1 MDVVAALKR
10 QAEELQYYA
19 KLHRDGPLG
28 GPYTGPIAV
37 APPSASAAVEGK
49 PAKTVEHV
57 QAPTIN
63 VMPRKSPALV
73 AAPAKKPRLD
83 APKKPTPDG
92 HQQPGVRTLTTAVA
106 SSQPKPKCTQPDSS
120 KLTAAASAPTG
131 KISPSVNAAK
141 PELEE
146 PPAKRH
152 CNPSKPKPKCT
163 QPDSSKLTAA
173 ASAPTGKISP
183 SVNAATPKLE
193 EPPAKRQ
200 CNPST
205 EWIGPAPPS
214 PRTSGAEAALPTRQN
229 NASRCKL
236 SLSVNQPSAAYTVRS
251 LQHIKCLPP
260 FAPVLPAIQL
270 PSHKE
275 PTSGTRSKSVP
286 LPKPSADPRGSKCVE
301 PDVVPRKAHSQ
312 QSTPDNRLSKSES
325 LPQLHQPLA
334 EACIHGSGFGVL
346 SVC

>member
-49 PAKTVEHV
+49 PANTVEHV

-193 EPPAKRQ
+193 EPP
-200 CNPST
+200 
-205 EWIGPAPPS
+205 
-214 PRTSGAEAALPTRQN
+214 
-229 NASRCKL
+229 
-236 SLSVNQPSAAYTVRS
+236 
-251 LQHIKCLPP
+251 

-301 PDVVPRKAHSQ
+301 PDVVPRKSHSQ

>member
-1 MDVVAALKR
+1 MVAALKR

-131 KISPSVNAAK
+131 KISPSVNAA
-141 PELEE
+141 
-146 PPAKRH
+146 
-152 CNPSKPKPKCT
+152 
-163 QPDSSKLTAA
+163 
-173 ASAPTGKISP
+173 
-183 SVNAATPKLE
+183 TPKLE
-193 EPPAKRQ
+193 E
-200 CNPST
+200 
-205 EWIGPAPPS
+205 
-214 PRTSGAEAALPTRQN
+214 
-229 NASRCKL
+229 
-236 SLSVNQPSAAYTVRS
+236 
-251 LQHIKCLPP
+251 PP

>member
-49 PAKTVEHV
+49 PANTVEHV

-141 PELEE
+141 PKLEE
-146 PPAKRH
+146 PPAKRQ
-152 CNPSKPKPKCT
+152 CNPSKPAPKCT

-193 EPPAKRQ
+193 E
-200 CNPST
+200 
-205 EWIGPAPPS
+205 
-214 PRTSGAEAALPTRQN
+214 
-229 NASRCKL
+229 
-236 SLSVNQPSAAYTVRS
+236 
-251 LQHIKCLPP
+251 PP

-312 QSTPDNRLSKSES
+312 QTTPDNRLSKSES